1 MHLYFWTSWTSITYI
16 RASGLVAWYL
26 LNLEVMAGV
35 MASSGVGR
43 LVGSIPLKLLV
54 HKRVLSWALVVA
66 LAVHVGVILSS
77 RYQGWGADMVTEMG
91 FGTLA
96 RNMGVL
102 AIYLLLIVGLAG
114 AVRRSLPPRL
124 WTVLHRWLPL
134 LVVVAATIHGLGA
147 GTDSQDA
154 QIMGPGIATLTV
166 LVTIFVARKYA
177 AHARVLK
184 ARGRRRLQ
192 RRQYR
197 LGRPNGLHYRTRK

>member
-1 MHLYFWTSWTSITYI
+1 MHLLFWTSWTSVTYI
-16 RASGLVAWYL
+16 RVSGLVAWYL

-35 MASSGVGR
+35 MASSGVAR
-43 LVGSIPLKLLV
+43 LIGSVPLKLLV

-66 LAVHVGVILSS
+66 LSIHVGLILSS
-77 RYQGWGADMVTEMG
+77 RYKGWGADMVTEMG

-102 AIYLLLIVGLAG
+102 AIYLLLVVGLAG
-114 AVRRSLPPRL
+114 AVRQSLPVWL
-124 WTVLHRWLPL
+124 WTILHRWLPL
-134 LVVVAATIHGLGA
+134 IVVVAATIHGLGA

-166 LVTIFVARKYA
+166 LLAILVARKYA
-177 AHARVLK
+177 AHARTLK
-184 ARGRRRLQ
+184 TRGRRQLQ

-197 LGRPNGLHYRTRK
+197 IGRPDGLHYRTRK